1 MEKEYQ
7 NLVIGIFKQAIDD
20 KSEFAKG
27 VERCKAK
34 MKELWDDPCS
44 QDKYKKY
51 RYRLQVCYKGLLEL
65 DTFYK
70 SEWFDTLCHMIE
82 VDPVKMRRLYKKTD
96 IKATK
101 RYFDVGVEVC

>member
-34 MKELWDDPCS
+34 MKELWDDPYS

-51 RYRLQVCYKGLLEL
+51 RYNLQVYYKGLLEL
-65 DTFYK
+65 DLFYK
-70 SEWFDTLCHMIE
+70 SEWFDTLCHMIG
-82 VDPVKMRRLYKKTD
+82 VDPVKMRRLYE
-96 IKATK
+96 KAEK
-101 RYFDVGVEVC
+101 

>member
-7 NLVIGIFKQAIDD
+7 DLVIGIFKQAIAD

-51 RYRLQVCYKGLLEL
+51 RYNLQVYYKGLLEL
-65 DTFYK
+65 DLFYK

-82 VDPVKMRRLYKKTD
+82 VDPVKMRRLYKKAE
-96 IKATK
+96 K
-101 RYFDVGVEVC
+101 